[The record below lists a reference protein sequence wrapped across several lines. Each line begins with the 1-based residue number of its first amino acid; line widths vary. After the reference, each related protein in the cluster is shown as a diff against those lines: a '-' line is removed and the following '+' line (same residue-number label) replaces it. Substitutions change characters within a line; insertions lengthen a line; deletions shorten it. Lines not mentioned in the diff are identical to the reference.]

1 MGVRVLVAHTQL
13 LRPPHQRSGRQPPR
27 RRWSLGHLVLVH
39 FVSDVNV
46 ILHLER
52 LEGPGHGY
60 IHARMIL
67 KIF

>member
-27 RRWSLGHLVLVH
+27 RRWSLGH